1 MYVGILPVALFNG
14 GHTYYIQRLYE
25 VQEVEPYAVHCTFQ
39 YGANAGKRNRMR
51 EAVIFEDDE
60 EYYTG
65 DCSTRQML
73 RRC

>member
-51 EAVIFEDDE
+51 EAMIFEVDE
-60 EYYTG
+60 EYYTCLLHTSYPS
-65 DCSTRQML
+65 DQ
-73 RRC
+73 